1 MGHIVKAV
9 EHDYHTVR
17 KEIYSLVGKYP
28 FMSLVRIGKSF
39 MGRELLALQIGKRK
53 SYVLIAAAF
62 HGKERITAAV
72 ALRFAEQVCNTVAIG
87 GELTGIPIRRAL
99 SERGLIIVPMVNPDG
114 CDIAIHGEKG
124 CLGHA
129 PRIKRLCGGH
139 FEDWNANG
147 RGVDINHNFDAG
159 WHTLKA
165 IEEEQGIFGPC
176 SGRYGGARPES
187 EAETVALTTLCRR
200 LNIDQVM
207 ALHTQGEEIYWRY
220 GNNTP
225 ARSERMAKIL
235 AASSGY
241 KMADPSGTA
250 SHGGFKDWF
259 IDRFGRPGFTVEL
272 GKGVN
277 PLPPEQLDEIYPAA
291 LELMALTLVM

>member
-9 EHDYHTVR
+9 EHDYNTVR
-17 KEIYSLVGKYP
+17 REIYGLVGKYP
-28 FMSLVRIGKSF
+28 FLSLARIGKSF

-62 HGKERITAAV
+62 HGKERITSAM
-72 ALRFAEQVCNTVAIG
+72 ALRFVEDLCNAIVLG
-87 GELTGIPIRRAL
+87 SNLTGIPVRRAL
-99 SERGLIIVPMVNPDG
+99 KERGLIIVPMINPDG
-114 CDIAIHGEKG
+114 CDIAIHGEKA
-124 CLGHA
+124 CLNHA
-129 PRIKRLCGGH
+129 SRIKRLCGGH

-147 RGVDINHNFDAG
+147 RGIDINHNFDAG
-159 WHTLKA
+159 WKQLKLL
-165 IEEEQGIFGPC
+165 EEEQGIFGPGP
-176 SGRYGGARPES
+176 SHYGGCRPES

-200 LNIDQVM
+200 LNIEQVL

-220 GNNTP
+220 GENTP
-225 ARSERMAKIL
+225 PQSERMAKIL

-241 KMADPSGTA
+241 RMADPSGTA

-259 IDRFGRPGFTVEL
+259 IDRFGKPGFTVEL

-277 PLPPEQLDEIYPAA
+277 PLPPEDSDRIYPAA
-291 LELMALTLVM
+291 LELMALTLIM

>member
-1 MGHIVKAV
+1 MGQIVKAV

-28 FMSLVRIGKSF
+28 FMSLLKIGKSF

-72 ALRFAEQVCNTVAIG
+72 ALRFAEQVCNCVVFG
-87 GELTGIPIRRAL
+87 GELTGIPIRQAL
-99 SERGLIIVPMVNPDG
+99 RERGLIIVPMVNPDG

-124 CLGHA
+124 CLNHG

-159 WHTLKA
+159 WSKLKTM
-165 IEEEQGIFGPC
+165 EEELGIFGPGP
-176 SGRYGGARPES
+176 SRYGGPKPES
-187 EAETVALTTLCRR
+187 EAETAALVKLCRQQC
-200 LNIDQVM
+200 IDQVM

-225 ARSERMAKIL
+225 TRSERMAKIL

-241 KMADPSGTA
+241 KMADPAEEA

-272 GKGVN
+272 GKGIN
-277 PLPPEQLDEIYPAA
+277 PLPPDSLDEIYPAA